1 MIKYIEQFNSICI
14 SNIYFS
20 PLFVT
25 WKIGRD
31 KRLRGCI
38 GTFNST
44 GLHNGLREY
53 ALTRFVLLY
62 SISYISVFSAC
73 KDSRFDA
80 ISIDEFSRLHCS
92 VSLLT
97 DFETASQYNDWQ
109 IGVHGIRIEFTSEK
123 GSSKAA
129 TYLPEVA
136 VEQGTFHVS
145 ICATMWARTSF
156 MNCIFSNKNVL
167 PKLVIDYI

>member
-1 MIKYIEQFNSICI
+1 
-14 SNIYFS
+14 
-20 PLFVT
+20 
-25 WKIGRD
+25 
-31 KRLRGCI
+31 
-38 GTFNST
+38 
-44 GLHNGLREY
+44 
-53 ALTRFVLLY
+53 LY
-62 SISYISVFSAC
+62 SAC

-123 GSSKAA
+123 GNSKAA

-136 VEQGTFHVS
+136 VEQGTY
-145 ICATMWARTSF
+145 WLSF
-156 MNCIFSNKNVL
+156 ISFGFML
-167 PKLVIDYI
+167 PFAL